1 MMEVLKMVEKIK
13 AALSFKKDIYKEV
26 ETDESF
32 TNSAWIIVAVA
43 ALLSSMGTNA
53 EVMRSGFGSWLFG
66 SIFQAAVRVGGFAL
80 SCYIINWLSKAL
92 FKADTSFHELVRTL
106 GLASVWNAVGFL
118 GIVSVISPALRCA
131 TGIFEFAGT
140 IAGLIAWVIAAK
152 EALDLDWGETIVT
165 IVIGWIAQA
174 VVLWLARLILAGV
187 GLGVVSAIF

>member
-1 MMEVLKMVEKIK
+1 MVEKIK
-13 AALSFKKDIYKEV
+13 AALTFQKDVYKEV

-53 EVMRSGFGSWLFG
+53 EMMRSSFGSWLFG
-66 SIFQAAVRVGGFAL
+66 SIFRAAISTGGFAL

-92 FKADTSFHELVRTL
+92 FHADTSFHELVRTL

-131 TGIFEFAGT
+131 TGIFEFAGG
-140 IAGLIAWVIAAK
+140 IAGLVAWVIAAK
-152 EALDLDWGETIVT
+152 EALDLDWGETILT
-165 IVIGWIAQA
+165 IVIGWVAQT
-174 VVLWLARLILAGV
+174 VVLWLAGLILAGI
-187 GLGVVSAIF
+187 GLGVTSAIF